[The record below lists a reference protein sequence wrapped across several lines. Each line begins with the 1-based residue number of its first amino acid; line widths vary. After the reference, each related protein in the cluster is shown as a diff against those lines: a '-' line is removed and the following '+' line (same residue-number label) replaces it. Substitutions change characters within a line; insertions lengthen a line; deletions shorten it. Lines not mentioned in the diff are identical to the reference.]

1 MVAPRTS
8 KSITAWWLLSNLKQ
22 VPLDMKRQIKEKHQI
37 FPNTN
42 LDPLVK
48 SGGYLQLRSFT
59 FLRRTISIYDHF
71 TPWQLVAVPKLQF
84 LRKHCWHQMEQ
95 HRRTSFEPCRE
106 TCNSGTC
113 AIRQDYYGGSQDE
126 QNNHCSVAG
135 VELQTN
141 ATGHAM
147 SNQQWEQVILKKIL
161 DPLRTADDYLQVY
174 SFIFG
179 LCAVSI
185 WDQLRPWQLV
195 AVPKLKVLCSRLCC
209 RDIDPN
215 RQNTEHSL
223 EESFWNFATI
233 PLIDCPLD
241 LPGRVVHPILWY
253 I

>member
-48 SGGYLQLRSFT
+48 SGAYLQLRSFT

-113 AIRQDYYGGSQDE
+113 AISKTTM
-126 QNNHCSVAG
+126 VAPKTSKTITAA
-135 VELQTN
+135 LLASNFKQTPLV
-141 ATGHAM
+141 M
-147 SNQQWEQVILKKIL
+147 QCQISNEN
-161 DPLRTADDYLQVY
+161 R
-174 SFIFG
+174 S
-179 LCAVSI
+179 S
-185 WDQLRPWQLV
+185 
-195 AVPKLKVLCSRLCC
+195 SRK
-209 RDIDPN
+209 
-215 RQNTEHSL
+215 S
-223 EESFWNFATI
+223 WI
-233 PLIDCPLD
+233 PLGQLMTTYKFTASFLGSAQSLFGTNSDH
-241 LPGRVVHPILWY
+241 GSW
-253 I
+253 